1 MNLKT
6 IAEKAGV
13 SVATVSNVINGNY
26 HKVSDETR
34 RKIEQIIKENNY
46 RPSIAARS
54 LVKRESRIIGLVIP
68 YIDKEAGF
76 NINPYT
82 AHLVAT
88 LEQYVRRK
96 DYYLM
101 LRCVTEV
108 REILPLLS
116 AWNVDGAFFLGVF
129 ESDVRYVL
137 EGFS

>member
-76 NINPYT
+76 NINP
-82 AHLVAT
+82 
-88 LEQYVRRK
+88 
-96 DYYLM
+96 
-101 LRCVTEV
+101 
-108 REILPLLS
+108 
-116 AWNVDGAFFLGVF
+116 
-129 ESDVRYVL
+129 
-137 EGFS
+137 